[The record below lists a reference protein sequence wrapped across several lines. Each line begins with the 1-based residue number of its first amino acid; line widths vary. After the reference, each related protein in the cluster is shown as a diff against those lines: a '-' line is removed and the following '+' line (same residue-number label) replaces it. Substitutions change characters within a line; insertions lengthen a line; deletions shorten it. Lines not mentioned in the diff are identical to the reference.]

1 MDIDVENGNQ
11 QQMTEQFFINL
22 CDNIGTGIS
31 SHFQSVSRLLCLN
44 NNLMVHQGV
53 PTSMQLQLSLDVSQ
67 LQRTFMYLRSLVEEL
82 VRLTKLYSTSW
93 EEKNQCLKS
102 LHQQYNTKQRKLDI
116 ALTKIELLTGRNK
129 ALEMIRIR
137 HNWEKMF
144 LKVNRNNTENN
155 GKRINCFFFLETNI
169 NSILS
174 TLENFSFL

>member
-1 MDIDVENGNQ
+1 MDVEVDNRNQ

-22 CDNIGTGIS
+22 CDNIGAGMS
-31 SHFQSVSRLLCLN
+31 SHFQSVSQLLHLN
-44 NNLMVHQGV
+44 DGLMVHQGV
-53 PTSMQLQLSLDVSQ
+53 PTSVQLQLSLDVSQ

-129 ALEMIRIR
+129 ALEKIRIR

-144 LKVNRNNTENN
+144 LKVNQNNTENN
-155 GKRINCFFFLETNI
+155 GNFNNYNFTIFCR
-169 NSILS
+169 SMYILHS
-174 TLENFSFL
+174 WVF